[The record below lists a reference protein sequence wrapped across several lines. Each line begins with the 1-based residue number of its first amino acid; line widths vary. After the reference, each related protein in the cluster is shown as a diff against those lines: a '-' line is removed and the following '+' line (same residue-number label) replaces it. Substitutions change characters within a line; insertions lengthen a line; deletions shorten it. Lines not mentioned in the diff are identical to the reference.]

1 MEKANK
7 AASKP
12 AAGRVQQLRQ
22 SMGKMSVQSSPSSSP
37 GSTSRSSMPPT
48 PKLALSREQILE
60 QLHAQDAQQ
69 AREMGLVVVGHVD
82 AGKSTLMGRM
92 LVELGQ
98 VSEREHQS
106 NARQSAKMGKGSFAY
121 AWALDSS
128 EEERA
133 RGITIDVAQ
142 DSFRTENTVF
152 HLLDAP
158 GHSDFVPNMI
168 SGAAQADAGV
178 LVIDAITGAFEAGFG
193 PRGQTRE
200 HATLL
205 RSLGVQQL
213 IVVINKLDAMSY
225 SQARY
230 EEIRSQLQPFLQQGG
245 FDLSRHVQ
253 WVPCAALEGEN
264 LRHRS
269 PDGLLAT
276 WYTGA
281 TLSEALDRLQQPPR
295 MYDAA
300 FRLPVSNVFKGGSA
314 LSSGLGVSG
323 RIVSGFVQVGEVV
336 RSQPGDEWGLVK
348 AIEMDGDLRPWAA
361 AGSSVTLYLTNLET
375 NQVHVGSLLS
385 PPSALVPLAKEIIVQ
400 VLVFQPTYPLVRG
413 TAVEVYHH
421 SADMPGQLT
430 ELISLLD
437 KGTGETVR
445 HQPRVLQHHVTALV
459 RVKLGHGTRDAS
471 GFPMED
477 FKTNKE
483 MARVLFRMNSETVA
497 AGIVVDVL

>member
-1 MEKANK
+1 M
-7 AASKP
+7 
-12 AAGRVQQLRQ
+12 QQLRQ

-193 PRGQTRE
+193 PRG
-200 HATLL
+200 
-205 RSLGVQQL
+205 
-213 IVVINKLDAMSY
+213 
-225 SQARY
+225 
-230 EEIRSQLQPFLQQGG
+230 
-245 FDLSRHVQ
+245 
-253 WVPCAALEGEN
+253 
-264 LRHRS
+264 
-269 PDGLLAT
+269 
-276 WYTGA
+276 
-281 TLSEALDRLQQPPR
+281 
-295 MYDAA
+295 
-300 FRLPVSNVFKGGSA
+300 
-314 LSSGLGVSG
+314 
-323 RIVSGFVQVGEVV
+323 
-336 RSQPGDEWGLVK
+336 
-348 AIEMDGDLRPWAA
+348 
-361 AGSSVTLYLTNLET
+361 
-375 NQVHVGSLLS
+375 
-385 PPSALVPLAKEIIVQ
+385 
-400 VLVFQPTYPLVRG
+400 
-413 TAVEVYHH
+413 
-421 SADMPGQLT
+421 
-430 ELISLLD
+430 
-437 KGTGETVR
+437 
-445 HQPRVLQHHVTALV
+445 
-459 RVKLGHGTRDAS
+459 
-471 GFPMED
+471 
-477 FKTNKE
+477 
-483 MARVLFRMNSETVA
+483 
-497 AGIVVDVL
+497 